1 MILCK
6 IKMNLSVYNIVVL
19 IKWIYY
25 MMIYK
30 KLTVIHMIFIYLWVK
45 TIIYNLIKN
54 LNNILII
61 KYLNKN
67 IITIYNN
74 TLI

>member
-1 MILCK
+1 
-6 IKMNLSVYNIVVL
+6 MNLSVYNIVVL

-25 MMIYK
+25 MMNYK
-30 KLTVIHMIFIYLWVK
+30 KITVIHMIFISLWVK
-45 TIIYNLIKN
+45 TTIFNLIKN

-61 KYLNKN
+61 KYFNKN